1 MGSMLSHMSLEWT
14 IAAGIVGAV
23 VYGYT
28 TYSKGEPRAPA
39 TAPIG
44 GKVAKGKKK
53 KKKIQTPKTGISE
66 LSEKSVRTTTSTSTT
81 TVATTPTTQGNLVPE
96 PEPIVVPFPHVIMPG
111 EFGAVVPTLDD
122 QGAHATQ
129 NKGKKKKQ
137 KKQEKGAPHDIDN
150 APEQLASYS
159 GGDAAAPGSSETTTI
174 DIDMSSKSLKEEEEL
189 RIRSSSPSFDTDS
202 SWTRIDHQ
210 RIARPRGTKLKAAA
224 TGLGDRGLAI
234 TTDST
239 AGSDAG
245 PSTGDSS
252 IADQM
257 DDDASATQLDAAT
270 STSTRDNQNN
280 RRTLA
285 EKLLPKPRR
294 TAVDE

>member
-1 MGSMLSHMSLEWT
+1 MGSMLSHMSFEWV
-14 IAAGIVGAV
+14 IAAGIAGAM

-28 TYSKGEPRAPA
+28 TYSKGDPGAPA

-66 LSEKSVRTTTSTSTT
+66 LSGKAVSTTASTSTT
-81 TVATTPTTQGNLVPE
+81 TVATTPTTQGNLVPDH
-96 PEPIVVPFPHVIMPG
+96 EPIVAPFPHVIMPG

-159 GGDAAAPGSSETTTI
+159 GGDAAAPESSGKTTI
-174 DIDMSSKSLKEEEEL
+174 DIDMSSKSLKEEEEDL

-202 SWTRIDHQ
+202 SWTRIDHHQ
-210 RIARPRGTKLKAAA
+210 GTARPRGTKLKAAA

-234 TTDST
+234 TTDFT
-239 AGSDAG
+239 AESDAC

-252 IADQM
+252 IADRM
-257 DDDASATQLDAAT
+257 DEDASADAAT
-270 STSTRDNQNN
+270 ITSTRDNQNN

-285 EKLLPKPRR
+285 EKLLPKPRK

>member
-1 MGSMLSHMSLEWT
+1 MGSMLSHMSFEWA
-14 IAAGIVGAV
+14 IAAGIAGAM

-28 TYSKGEPRAPA
+28 TYSKGDPGAPA

-66 LSEKSVRTTTSTSTT
+66 LSEKAVSTTASTSTT
-81 TVATTPTTQGNLVPE
+81 TLATTPTTQGNLVPE
-96 PEPIVVPFPHVIMPG
+96 HEPIVVPFPHVIMPG

-137 KKQEKGAPHDIDN
+137 KKQKKGAPE
-150 APEQLASYS
+150 PLASCS
-159 GGDAAAPGSSETTTI
+159 GGDASAPGSSGKTTI
-174 DIDMSSKSLKEEEEL
+174 DIDMSSKSLKEEEEDL
-189 RIRSSSPSFDTDS
+189 RIRSSSPSLDTDS
-202 SWTRIDHQ
+202 SWTRIDHHQ
-210 RIARPRGTKLKAAA
+210 GTARPRGTKLKAAA

-234 TTDST
+234 TTDFI
-239 AGSDAG
+239 AESDAG

-252 IADQM
+252 IADRM
-257 DDDASATQLDAAT
+257 DEDASADAAT
-270 STSTRDNQNN
+270 ITSTGDNQNN

-285 EKLLPKPRR
+285 EKLLPKPRK
-294 TAVDE
+294 TVIDE